1 MDLIPG
7 LQSSASAL
15 HAERVRMEV
24 ISQNIANA
32 NTTRTEEGGEAVPY
46 RRQVVHFDTML
57 RNQMKFNNDVASNNL
72 SEVRASK
79 IIEDNRPFREVY
91 QPGHPDASNEPG
103 KEGMVLYPNVHVHEE
118 MADLISASRAYEAN
132 MSVIRTSR
140 MMAMKTLN
148 MGK

>member
-32 NTTRTEEGGEAVPY
+32 NTTKAENGEPY
-46 RRQVVHFDTML
+46 RRQLVHFDTIL
-57 RNQMKFNNDVASNNL
+57 RKQIGRNRDLASNNL
-72 SEVRASK
+72 SEVQASK
-79 IIEDNRPFREVY
+79 IIEDSRPFREVY
-91 QPGHPDASNEPG
+91 QPGHPDANEN
-103 KEGMVLYPNVHVHEE
+103 GMVQYPNVHIQEE
-118 MADLISASRAYEAN
+118 MADMISASRAYEAN
-132 MSVIRTSR
+132 MAVIQTSR
-140 MMAMKTLN
+140 SMAMKTIN

>member
-1 MDLIPG
+1 
-7 LQSSASAL
+7 
-15 HAERVRMEV
+15 MEV

-32 NTTRTEEGGEAVPY
+32 NTTKTDEGGPY
-46 RRQVVHFDTML
+46 RRQMVHFDTML
-57 RNQMKFNNDVASNNL
+57 RNQMKFNNDVSSNNL

-79 IIEDNRPFREVY
+79 IIEDLRPFREVY
-91 QPGHPDASNEPG
+91 QPGHPDANDD
-103 KEGMVLYPNVHVHEE
+103 GMVLYPNVQVHEE

-140 MMAMKTLN
+140 MMAVQTLN

>member
-32 NTTRTEEGGEAVPY
+32 NTTKTDEGGPY
-46 RRQVVHFDTML
+46 RRQMVHFDTML
-57 RNQMKFNNDVASNNL
+57 RNQMKFNNDVSSNNL

-79 IIEDNRPFREVY
+79 IIEDSRPFREVY
-91 QPGHPDASNEPG
+91 QPGHPDANDD
-103 KEGMVLYPNVHVHEE
+103 GMVLYPNVQVHEE

-140 MMAMKTLN
+140 MMAVQTLN

>member
-1 MDLIPG
+1 
-7 LQSSASAL
+7 
-15 HAERVRMEV
+15 MEV

-32 NTTRTEEGGEAVPY
+32 NTTKTEEGGPY
-46 RRQVVHFDTML
+46 RRQMVHFDTML
-57 RNQMKFNNDVASNNL
+57 RNQMKFNNDVSSNNL

-79 IIEDNRPFREVY
+79 IIEDLRPFREVY
-91 QPGHPDASNEPG
+91 QPGHPDANDD
-103 KEGMVLYPNVHVHEE
+103 GMVLYPNVQVHEE

-140 MMAMKTLN
+140 MMAVQTLN

>member
-1 MDLIPG
+1 
-7 LQSSASAL
+7 
-15 HAERVRMEV
+15 MEV

-32 NTTRTEEGGEAVPY
+32 NTTKTDEGGPY
-46 RRQVVHFDTML
+46 RRQMVHFDTML
-57 RNQMKFNNDVASNNL
+57 RNQMKFNSDVSSNNL

-79 IIEDNRPFREVY
+79 IIEDSRPFREVY
-91 QPGHPDASNEPG
+91 QPGHPDANDD
-103 KEGMVLYPNVHVHEE
+103 GMVLYPNVQMHEE

-140 MMAMKTLN
+140 MMAMQTLN

>member
-1 MDLIPG
+1 
-7 LQSSASAL
+7 
-15 HAERVRMEV
+15 MEV

-32 NTTRTEEGGEAVPY
+32 NTTKTDEGGPY
-46 RRQVVHFDTML
+46 RRQMVHFDTML
-57 RNQMKFNNDVASNNL
+57 RNQMKFNSDVSSNNL

-79 IIEDNRPFREVY
+79 IIEDSRPFREVY
-91 QPGHPDASNEPG
+91 QPGHPDANDD
-103 KEGMVLYPNVHVHEE
+103 GMVLYPNVQVHEE

-140 MMAMKTLN
+140 MMAMQTLN

>member
-1 MDLIPG
+1 
-7 LQSSASAL
+7 
-15 HAERVRMEV
+15 MEV

-32 NTTRTEEGGEAVPY
+32 NTTKTDEGGPY
-46 RRQVVHFDTML
+46 RRQLVHFDTML
-57 RNQMKFNNDVASNNL
+57 RNHMKFNNDVSSNNL

-79 IIEDNRPFREVY
+79 IIEDSRPFREVY
-91 QPGHPDASNEPG
+91 QPGHPDANDD
-103 KEGMVLYPNVHVHEE
+103 GMVLYPNVQVHEE

-140 MMAMKTLN
+140 MMAMQTLN

>member
-1 MDLIPG
+1 
-7 LQSSASAL
+7 
-15 HAERVRMEV
+15 MEV

-32 NTTRTEEGGEAVPY
+32 NTTKTDDGGPY
-46 RRQVVHFDTML
+46 RRQMVHFDTML
-57 RNQMKFNNDVASNNL
+57 RNQMKFNNDVSSNNL

-79 IIEDNRPFREVY
+79 IVEDSRPFREVY
-91 QPGHPDASNEPG
+91 QPGHPDANDG
-103 KEGMVLYPNVHVHEE
+103 GMVLYPNVQVHEE

-140 MMAMKTLN
+140 MMAMQTLN

>member
-15 HAERVRMEV
+15 HAERIRMEV

-32 NTTRTEEGGEAVPY
+32 NTTKAENGEPY
-46 RRQVVHFDTML
+46 RRQLVHFESIL
-57 RNQMKFNNDVASNNL
+57 RNKMGWKNDLPSNNL
-72 SEVRASK
+72 SEVQASK
-79 IIEDNRPFREVY
+79 IIEDSRPFPEVY
-91 QPGHPDASNEPG
+91 QPGHPDADEN
-103 KEGMVLYPNVHVHEE
+103 GMVKYPNVHIHEE

-132 MSVIRTSR
+132 MAVIKTSR
-140 MMAMKTLN
+140 TLAMQTLN

>member
-15 HAERVRMEV
+15 HAERIRMEV

-32 NTTRTEEGGEAVPY
+32 NTTKAEDGEPY
-46 RRQVVHFDTML
+46 RRQLVHFDAIL
-57 RNQMKFNNDVASNNL
+57 RKQMGQKTDLPSNNL

-79 IIEDNRPFREVY
+79 IIEDSRPFREVY
-91 QPGHPDASNEPG
+91 QPGHPDADGN
-103 KEGMVLYPNVHVHEE
+103 GMVKYPNVHIHEE

-140 MMAMKTLN
+140 TLAMQTIN

>member
-1 MDLIPG
+1 
-7 LQSSASAL
+7 
-15 HAERVRMEV
+15 MEV

-32 NTTRTEEGGEAVPY
+32 NTTKTDEGGPY
-46 RRQVVHFDTML
+46 RRQMVHFDTML
-57 RNQMKFNNDVASNNL
+57 RNQMKFNNDVSSNNL

-79 IIEDNRPFREVY
+79 IIEDSRPFREVY
-91 QPGHPDASNEPG
+91 QPGHPDANDD
-103 KEGMVLYPNVHVHEE
+103 GMVLYPNVQVHEE

-140 MMAMKTLN
+140 MMAMQTLN

>member
-1 MDLIPG
+1 
-7 LQSSASAL
+7 
-15 HAERVRMEV
+15 MEV

-32 NTTRTEEGGEAVPY
+32 NTTKTDEGGPY
-46 RRQVVHFDTML
+46 RRQMVHFDTML
-57 RNQMKFNNDVASNNL
+57 RNQMKFNNDVSSNNL

-79 IIEDNRPFREVY
+79 IIEDSRPFREVY
-91 QPGHPDASNEPG
+91 QPGHPDANDN
-103 KEGMVLYPNVHVHEE
+103 GMVLYPNVKVHEE

-140 MMAMKTLN
+140 MMAMQTLN

>member
-32 NTTRTEEGGEAVPY
+32 NTTKTDDGGPY
-46 RRQVVHFDTML
+46 RRQMVHFDTML
-57 RNQMKFNNDVASNNL
+57 RNQMKFNNDVSSNNL

-79 IIEDNRPFREVY
+79 IIEDSRPFPEVY
-91 QPGHPDASNEPG
+91 QPGHPDANDD
-103 KEGMVLYPNVHVHEE
+103 GMVLYPNVQVHEE

-140 MMAMKTLN
+140 MMAMQTLN

>member
-1 MDLIPG
+1 
-7 LQSSASAL
+7 
-15 HAERVRMEV
+15 MEV

-32 NTTRTEEGGEAVPY
+32 NTTKTDEGGPY
-46 RRQVVHFDTML
+46 RRQRVHFDTML
-57 RNQMKFNNDVASNNL
+57 RNQMKFNNDVSSNNL

-79 IIEDNRPFREVY
+79 IIEDLRPFREVY
-91 QPGHPDASNEPG
+91 QPGHPDANDD
-103 KEGMVLYPNVHVHEE
+103 GMVLYPNVQVHEE

-140 MMAMKTLN
+140 MMAVQTLN

>member
-15 HAERVRMEV
+15 HAERIRMEV

-32 NTTRTEEGGEAVPY
+32 NTTKAEDGEPY
-46 RRQVVHFDTML
+46 RRQMVHFDTILKNKMGRESDL
-57 RNQMKFNNDVASNNL
+57 PSGNL

-79 IIEDNRPFREVY
+79 IIEDSSPFREVH
-91 QPGHPDASNEPG
+91 QPGHPDADEN
-103 KEGMVLYPNVHVHEE
+103 GMVKYPNVHIHEE

-132 MSVIRTSR
+132 MAVIRTSR
-140 MMAMKTLN
+140 TMAMKTMN
-148 MGK
+148 IGK

>member
-1 MDLIPG
+1 
-7 LQSSASAL
+7 
-15 HAERVRMEV
+15 MEV

-32 NTTRTEEGGEAVPY
+32 NTTKTDEGGPY
-46 RRQVVHFDTML
+46 RRQLVHFDTML
-57 RNQMKFNNDVASNNL
+57 RNQMKFNNDLSSNNL

-79 IIEDNRPFREVY
+79 IIEDSRPFREVY
-91 QPGHPDASNEPG
+91 QPGHPDANDD
-103 KEGMVLYPNVHVHEE
+103 GMLLYPNVQVHEE

-140 MMAMKTLN
+140 MMAMQTLN

>member
-15 HAERVRMEV
+15 HAERIRMEV

-32 NTTRTEEGGEAVPY
+32 NTTKAENGEPY
-46 RRQVVHFDTML
+46 RRQLVHFESIL
-57 RNQMKFNNDVASNNL
+57 RNKMGQKSDLPSNNL
-72 SEVRASK
+72 SEVQVSK
-79 IIEDNRPFREVY
+79 IIEDSRPFREVY
-91 QPGHPDASNEPG
+91 QPGHPDADEN
-103 KEGMVLYPNVHVHEE
+103 GMVKYPNVHIHEE

-132 MSVIRTSR
+132 MAVIRTSR
-140 MMAMKTLN
+140 TLAMQTLN

>member
-1 MDLIPG
+1 
-7 LQSSASAL
+7 
-15 HAERVRMEV
+15 MEV

-32 NTTRTEEGGEAVPY
+32 NTTKTDEGGPY
-46 RRQVVHFDTML
+46 RRQLVHFDTML

-79 IIEDNRPFREVY
+79 IIEDSRPFREVY
-91 QPGHPDASNEPG
+91 QPGHPDANDD
-103 KEGMVLYPNVHVHEE
+103 GMVLYPNVQVHEE

-140 MMAMKTLN
+140 MMAMQTLN

>member
-1 MDLIPG
+1 
-7 LQSSASAL
+7 
-15 HAERVRMEV
+15 MEV

-32 NTTRTEEGGEAVPY
+32 NTTKTDGGGPY
-46 RRQVVHFDTML
+46 RRQMVHFDTML
-57 RNQMKFNNDVASNNL
+57 RNQMKFNNDVSSNNL

-79 IIEDNRPFREVY
+79 IIEDSRPFREVY
-91 QPGHPDASNEPG
+91 QPGHPDANDD
-103 KEGMVLYPNVHVHEE
+103 GMVLYPNVQVHEE

-140 MMAMKTLN
+140 MMAMQTLN